1 MPASTHRR
9 LRHTASAVAGARCAA
24 LDSSRPAPD
33 DAAWLDAAEE
43 LFRAQSYVIIPG
55 ALSATEVAAINAAI
69 DRDRVEHPFDWDGT
83 RGGDPGA
90 LPAVVGG
97 APHRYQSVGI
107 LERTDAFDGTIC
119 HPSVWPLIQRLMGG
133 DACFDEASIMVREA
147 CPDEAHA
154 PSMTGGAP
162 VHEQH
167 WHRDGGAQNHA
178 PEHPLLLRNLSLVWI
193 LDDCDDTSHA
203 FSLVP
208 ESVERKRAL
217 MREIDNTDSVG
228 YRFGEDGSW
237 TEPPPPVDAVT
248 GRKRDPIW
256 DDLLGG
262 KALDCMGPAG
272 SAVLMNTGCAHA
284 GSARPTARARRTIH
298 HYYGHEH
305 NPPLSFHWPVPAR
318 FWQRGIASAES
329 QRVFSRQGPVKKIR
343 LVGDSIRMSYEPF
356 VMSSLRGKLGVES
369 SAEVLPSELPAR
381 WAGNTKKTILLA
393 FDSPCGNGDLSRQ
406 AQDTRNEKQ
415 LESSKTK
422 CVFRAEVIPM
432 GETQGGTS
440 RNILEHI
447 DEFILSHAQLDILH
461 LNCGARKTAFL

>member
-1 MPASTHRR
+1 MATHTGR
-9 LRHTASAVAGARCAA
+9 LRHTASAVAGARSAA
-24 LDSSRPAPD
+24 LGSSPD

-43 LFRAQSYVIIPG
+43 LFRAQSYVIIPA
-55 ALSATEVAAINAAI
+55 ALTAAEVAAINAAI
-69 DRDRVEHPFDWDGT
+69 DHDRAEHPFDWDGT
-83 RGGDPGA
+83 RGGDPGG
-90 LPAVVGG
+90 LPAAVGG

-133 DACFDEASIMVREA
+133 DACFDEASIMVREG
-147 CPDEAHA
+147 CPDETHA

-167 WHRDGGAQNHA
+167 WHRDGGAHNHT
-178 PEHPLLLRNLSLVWI
+178 PDHPLLLRNLSLVWI

-217 MREIDNTDSVG
+217 MREIDSTNSVG
-228 YRFGEDGSW
+228 YRFDEDGNW
-237 TEPPPPVDAVT
+237 TEPPPPVDPVT

-262 KALDCMGPAG
+262 KAVDCIGPAG

-298 HYYGHEH
+298 HYFGHEH
-305 NPPLSFHWPVPAR
+305 NPPLSFHWPVPTR
-318 FWQRGIASAES
+318 FWQPGLASAEC

-343 LVGDSIRMSYEPF
+343 LVGDSIRMGYEPF
-356 VMSSLRGKLGVES
+356 VMSSLRGRLGVES
-369 SAEVLPSELPAR
+369 SAAVLPSDLSPR
-381 WAGNTKKTILLA
+381 WAGKKKDPLSSL
-393 FDSPCGNGDLSRQ
+393 PCENEHLS
-406 AQDTRNEKQ
+406 T
-415 LESSKTK
+415 
-422 CVFRAEVIPM
+422 
-432 GETQGGTS
+432 
-440 RNILEHI
+440 
-447 DEFILSHAQLDILH
+447 
-461 LNCGARKTAFL
+461 